1 MSAEAQT
8 DALSSASKLTL
19 QVKKTKYKEMARS
32 AGCPVSSDEENE
44 VRAAHRTSRRP
55 LPLSPHAQVTTLL
68 SRAQDKWENSREQVE
83 GLQWTPPTLDWG
95 SLIGQT
101 EAKEDAEKIVNS
113 IRYPDKFIGG
123 ASTPDNLL
131 FTGPPGC
138 GKGTLAKI
146 IMSKAGCR
154 VFKVDAECIS
164 KPPIFW
170 DAFLNIANEERSIV
184 YIDEI
189 DDVFNNKGSRAKN
202 VQRLW
207 EDGDSFPNV
216 LMLAT
221 TNDVSKLPAA
231 MRSRFTNQLIFPP
244 LKPDELR
251 EQMKRTLEDN
261 PYDLSDEDW
270 QKVDVAGMDGRWV
283 IGWAKAAARRVAQEC
298 LECELRAIILDDF
311 TATRP
316 TSDGASTSGAIKPAV
331 EATISSE
338 DKAMVV
344 EELKTLIK
352 PNEESVVTLRTNK
365 PSLVHA
371 LSDEALLL
379 LRADDVAQAR
389 NSKVSTVKWL
399 PTFLANLKTCLSGA
413 FPGCEIKLNNTHAK
427 LHGHPQKFTGLY
439 LKGMG
444 YMH

>member
-1 MSAEAQT
+1 M
-8 DALSSASKLTL
+8 
-19 QVKKTKYKEMARS
+19 
-32 AGCPVSSDEENE
+32 
-44 VRAAHRTSRRP
+44 
-55 LPLSPHAQVTTLL
+55 TTLL
-68 SRAQDKWENSREQVE
+68 SCAQDKWEEDREQVE
-83 GLQWTPPTLDWG
+83 GLQWTPPKVDWG

-101 EAKEDAEKIVNS
+101 EATIVAEETINS
-113 IRYPDKFIGG
+113 ILYPDQFRGA

-164 KPPIFW
+164 MPPVFW

-184 YIDEI
+184 YMDEV
-189 DDVFNNKGSRAKN
+189 DKVFSNHGHRAGN

-251 EQMKRTLEDN
+251 EKMKRTLKDN
-261 PYDLSDEDW
+261 PCDLSDEDW
-270 QKVDVAGMDGRWV
+270 QTVGVAGMDGRWV

-298 LECELRAIILDDF
+298 LDGELRAIKLDDF

-316 TSDGASTSGAIKPAV
+316 TSGGAGGSGDSDAHHVRLSPRAAPNPRSRPPELLPRAYATHIHTARLNTRPDRAPALAPLARGV
-331 EATISSE
+331 SAGG
-338 DKAMVV
+338 
-344 EELKTLIK
+344 
-352 PNEESVVTLRTNK
+352 PR
-365 PSLVHA
+365 
-371 LSDEALLL
+371 
-379 LRADDVAQAR
+379 RRAQAP
-389 NSKVSTVKWL
+389 L
-399 PTFLANLKTCLSGA
+399 
-413 FPGCEIKLNNTHAK
+413 
-427 LHGHPQKFTGLY
+427 
-439 LKGMG
+439 
-444 YMH
+444 